1 MSEVFITYKITISEE
16 ELEIIEAILE
26 SQDDV
31 LFPHDMEDAI
41 IHGILEQILDQE
53 RFDTKEIK

>member
-1 MSEVFITYKITISEE
+1 MNEVFLTYKITISEE

-41 IHGILEQILDQE
+41 IKGILQQIV
-53 RFDTKEIK
+53 TPNKE